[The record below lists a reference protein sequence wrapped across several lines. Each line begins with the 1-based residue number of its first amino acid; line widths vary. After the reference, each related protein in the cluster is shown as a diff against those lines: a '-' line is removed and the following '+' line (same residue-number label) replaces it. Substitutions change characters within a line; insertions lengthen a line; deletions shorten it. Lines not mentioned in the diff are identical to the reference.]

1 MEFSSIQKAKVLL
14 WNRMLPRYGCL
25 KTKYYKKYFNWNK
38 KQLYLYHLNIGYP
51 IKHSVSEKNDW
62 DIIFFCIFYLK

>member
-51 IKHSVSEKNDW
+51 IKHSVS
-62 DIIFFCIFYLK
+62 